1 MTDFLTLIV
10 QQSVNGVYLG
20 CLYVMVALGLTLI
33 YGVLNQINFAHAD
46 FVTVGAFT
54 AFFTVTRFATKWL
67 GVPDT
72 AAYLFSLV
80 AALGAGAILGLAVS
94 AGVFAPLRRSGAD
107 ELRPLI
113 ATIGVSVLLENGQLA
128 LFGPIPYQFDS
139 PLARETVR
147 FGKIFVS
154 GQSLLV
160 VGVSVLA
167 IAALYAFMRFTFLG
181 KALRAVAQDRDT
193 AGLMGINENLV
204 IALTIVIASALAGVA
219 GALLGPVVVLTPFTG
234 ASLIV
239 KAFACVIIGGF
250 GNMEGTI
257 IAGLFIGIIEAFTVQ
272 YLGSGLIDLVVFAM
286 LLAMM
291 VVRPTGH
298 IAERKE
304 ENV

>member
-1 MTDFLTLIV
+1 VTDLVALIV
-10 QQSVNGVYLG
+10 QQSVNGIYLG

-54 AFFTVTRFATKWL
+54 AFFTATRFATKVL
-67 GVPDT
+67 GIPDT
-72 AAYLFSLV
+72 GAYLLSLITSLGMG
-80 AALGAGAILGLAVS
+80 ALLGFLVS
-94 AGVFAPLRRSGAD
+94 TAVFAPLRRSGAD

-147 FGKIFVS
+147 IGKIFFS
-154 GQSLLV
+154 QQSALV
-160 VGVSVLA
+160 VAVSVAA
-167 IAALYAFMRFTFLG
+167 IAALYAFMRFTFMG
-181 KALRAVAQDRDT
+181 KALRAVAQDRET

-239 KAFACVIIGGF
+239 KAFAIVIIGGF
-250 GNMEGTI
+250 GNMEGAI
-257 IAGLFIGIIEAFTVQ
+257 IAGILVGLIEAFTVQ
-272 YLGSGLIDLVVFAM
+272 YLGSGLIDLVVFVLLLFM
-286 LLAMM
+286 L
-291 VVRPTGH
+291 VVKPTGL
-298 IAERKE
+298 IAEKRE

>member
-1 MTDFLTLIV
+1 VTDLLTLVV
-10 QQSVNGVYLG
+10 QQSVNGIYLG

-54 AFFTVTRFATKWL
+54 AFFVATRFATRML
-67 GVPDT
+67 GLPDT
-72 AAYLFSLV
+72 GGYLLSLV
-80 AALGAGAILGLAVS
+80 AALGVGAVLGVLVNA
-94 AGVFAPLRRSGAD
+94 AVFAPLRRRGSD

-139 PLARETVR
+139 PFARETIR
-147 FGKIFVS
+147 FGRIFFS
-154 GQSLLV
+154 AQSALV
-160 VGVSVLA
+160 VAVSVAA
-167 IAALYAFMRFTFLG
+167 IAALYVFMRFTFLG
-181 KALRAVAQDRDT
+181 KALRAVAQDRET
-193 AGLMGINENLV
+193 AGLMGINQNLV
-204 IALTIVIASALAGVA
+204 IGLTIVIASALAGVA

-239 KAFACVIIGGF
+239 KAFAIVIIGGF

-257 IAGLFIGIIEAFTVQ
+257 IAGLVVGIIEAFTVQ

-286 LLAMM
+286 LLIML
-291 VVRPTGH
+291 VVRPTGL